1 MILIKISLQKNKKIK
16 SFCSLVQKLDLLL
29 TNDYILMIIKNVVAQ
44 VVESFKT
51 NIPIYFFL
59 FIIQNKY

>member
-51 NIPIYFFL
+51 NISIYFGL
-59 FIIQNKY
+59 

>member
-44 VVESFKT
+44 VVDSFKS
-51 NIPIYFFL
+51 NISIYFGL
-59 FIIQNKY
+59 RL